1 MENNFN
7 LINPLQSV
15 NDANQI
21 EVLFQKGLQAY
32 QEKDYFSAH
41 DHWEELWSDFYLKDR
56 LFIQALIQM
65 AVSFVHLENGNLNGA
80 KSLLKK
86 SLSKLGEFSGIHRNI
101 NTDVLIMK
109 LLCVQDQYNLL
120 ETASKFDW
128 GLVPV
133 LE

>member
-1 MENNFN
+1 M
-7 LINPLQSV
+7 

-32 QEKDYFSAH
+32 QEKDYFTAH

-65 AVSFVHLENGNLNGA
+65 AVSFVHLENGNLKGA

-86 SLSKLGEFSGIHRNI
+86 SLSKLESVAYLKRN
-101 NTDVLIMK
+101 K
-109 LLCVQDQYNLL
+109 LSLKTVI
-120 ETASKFDW
+120 
-128 GLVPV
+128 
-133 LE
+133 

>member
-120 ETASKFDW
+120 ETANKFDW
-128 GLVPV
+128 DLVPV

>member
-128 GLVPV
+128 DLVPV

>member
-1 MENNFN
+1 M
-7 LINPLQSV
+7 
-15 NDANQI
+15 NDANRI

-120 ETASKFDW
+120 ETAIKFDW
-128 GLVPV
+128 DLVPV

>member
-1 MENNFN
+1 M
-7 LINPLQSV
+7 

-32 QEKDYFSAH
+32 QEKDYFLAH

-101 NTDVLIMK
+101 NTEVLIMK

-128 GLVPV
+128 DLVPV

>member
-1 MENNFN
+1 MENIFS
-7 LINPLQSV
+7 LVNPLQSV

-86 SLSKLGEFSGIHRNI
+86 SLSKLGEFSGIHRDI

-109 LLCVQDQYNLL
+109 LLCVQDQYNFI

-128 GLVPV
+128 DLVPV